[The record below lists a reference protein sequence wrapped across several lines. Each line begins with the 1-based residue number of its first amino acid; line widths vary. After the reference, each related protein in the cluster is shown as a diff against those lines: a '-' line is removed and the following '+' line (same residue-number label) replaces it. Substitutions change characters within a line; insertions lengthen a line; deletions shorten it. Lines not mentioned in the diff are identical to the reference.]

1 MVNMP
6 TGYYNRFDSGDNYEE
21 HLFIAGRYVQSAEF
35 NELQKNSAHK
45 LRSVADALFKDGD
58 IVRDA
63 TVIVNSSTGLVQCQ
77 SGAVYIRGAIRG
89 VPPATLTI
97 PTTGSVAIGVRLIE
111 SVVTVNE
118 DPDLRDPAAGARSY
132 QQPGADRLKVDPSWA
147 FSTGGDTD
155 FYPVYSVTDGVL
167 DAKEAPP
174 SLDTVNQSIARYD
187 RDSTG
192 TGSYVV
198 TGMTVKA
205 LPDVGAVQNYSL
217 LEGRCRVYGSGF
229 DFVTARRIQLN
240 AVPDL
245 KLITNEPHLST
256 TIGSQRVNLDRTPAT
271 LITQVTIQTTKTV
284 TLTHGNTTG
293 AQDPLPDT
301 SVLSIISVSQGGTTY
316 TATSDYLLTAGKVDW
331 SPGGAEPATGS
342 TYSVT
347 YQYIKS
353 ITPTAVDE
361 NGFTVTG
368 AVVGTQILTTYS
380 QKLPRIDR
388 LCINTKGLPVWQ
400 IGVSAEYFPQ
410 PPTVPD
416 DVLPI
421 ASVYQT
427 WTSTRR
433 VSNDGVRVV
442 PMPQLAAVENRMDLL
457 MQLIAQQRLES
468 DIHTRESGTKKGLF
482 TDPFLDESQRDA
494 GTAQT
499 AAIVA
504 GVLTLPIDATI
515 ASPSTDIQ
523 TPATLAHGDI
533 VRLEQVLRTGSMQIN
548 PYMAFAPVPANIKL
562 TPDVDRW
569 TSVQTSWTSSVTR
582 RFSVGSGNQ
591 SSSTTTTRSVL
602 LSTTTVE
609 AENLR
614 PITVSYT
621 ISGFGPGETLA
632 SITFDGVS
640 LPTGSAVANS
650 SGIINGTLS
659 IPAGIPAGAKQVRAV
674 GAGGSEGVATFV
686 GQGTI
691 ERQVWQQQTTV
702 NETRWQSPPPPAPA
716 VISDGVRR
724 TDPLAQTFILPV
736 NTQVTGI
743 DIWFAARPTTMTR
756 VQIRTTATGFPDQ
769 RILAQATLVPAA
781 ANIGGAHTRV
791 HFDYPVTLFG
801 GTEYAIVVLCDDA
814 VGALSLA
821 ELGKFDATAQRW
833 ITSQPYTVGVML
845 SSSNA
850 STWTVHQ
857 DRDLAFRILGA
868 AYTQTSRS
876 ISLGNVPV
884 SGATDLMLM
893 SYAERPA
900 SATGIKY
907 LLTLPDASVVT
918 VDDGQPIQLP
928 AAITGNV
935 GITAELTGD
944 AEFSPVLFPGTQ
956 LVSGIISASGDY
968 VTRSIPAG
976 TAVTVKVI
984 YEAFAPGGSTITAQY
999 KGPDIGDTWTN
1010 FSAPTTRV
1018 VDDGFVEFIHVA
1030 TGITELSVQIKL
1042 LLAGSTV
1049 ARPRVR
1055 DLRVIVI

>member
-1 MVNMP
+1 MANLPV
-6 TGYYNRFDSGDNYEE
+6 GYYNRFDESKHYEE
-21 HLFIAGRYVQSAEF
+21 HLFVAGRYLQSAEL
-35 NELQKNSAHK
+35 NEIQHSSASRIK
-45 LRSVADALFKDGD
+45 GIADALYKDGD
-58 IVRDA
+58 IIRDA
-63 TVIVNSSTGLVQCQ
+63 AVVVNETTGVTQCQ
-77 SGAVYIRGAIRG
+77 SGAVYIRGMIRG
-89 VPPATLTI
+89 IPPATLTI
-97 PTTGSVAIGVRLIE
+97 PVVGAVAIGIRLIE
-111 SVVTVNE
+111 TVITINE
-118 DPDLRDPAAGARSY
+118 DPTLRDPAAGSRSY
-132 QQPGADRLKVDPSWA
+132 QQPGADRLKVEPVWA
-147 FSTGGDTD
+147 YSVGGDTD
-155 FYPVYSVTDGVL
+155 FYPVYTVTDGVL
-167 DAKEAPP
+167 DAKDPPP
-174 SLDTVNQSIARYD
+174 SLESVNQSIARYD

-198 TGMTVKA
+198 TGLTVKA
-205 LPDVGAVQNYSL
+205 LPDTGLIQNYSL
-217 LEGRCRVYGSGF
+217 SEGRCRVYGFGF
-229 DFVTARRIQLN
+229 DFPTARRIQLN
-240 AVPDL
+240 ATPDL
-245 KLITNEPHLST
+245 KLITNEPHLSS

-271 LITQVTIQTTKTV
+271 NITQVTIETQKTV
-284 TLTHGNTTG
+284 TLTHGVTTG

-301 SVLSIISVSQGGTTY
+301 SVLAIISVSQGATTY
-316 TATSDYLLTAGKVDW
+316 TPTSDYLLTAGKVDW

-347 YQYIKS
+347 YQYIRA
-353 ITPTAVDE
+353 ITPTSIDE
-361 NGFTVTG
+361 NGFTVLG
-368 AVVGTQILTTYS
+368 AVAGTQILVNYS

-388 LCINTKGLPVWQ
+388 LCINSYGLPVWQ
-400 IGVSAEYFPQ
+400 LGVSAEYFPQ

-421 ASVYQT
+421 ASIYQT

-442 PMPQLAAVENRMDLL
+442 PMPQLAAVEGRMDLL

-494 GTAQT
+494 GTSQT

-504 GVLTLPIDATI
+504 GVLTLPIAATI

-548 PYMAFAPVPANIKL
+548 PYMAFAPVPANITL
-562 TPDVDRW
+562 TPAVDRW
-569 TSVQTSWTSSVTR
+569 TSVQTSWTSAVTR
-582 RFSVGSGNQ
+582 RFSVGTGDQ
-591 SSSTTTTRSVL
+591 SSTVSSTRAAL

-614 PITVSYT
+614 PITVAYT
-621 ISGFGPGETLA
+621 IRGFGAGEILS

-650 SGIINGTLS
+650 SGVISGTFS
-659 IPAGIPAGAKQVRAV
+659 IPAGIPAGAKQVRVV
-674 GAGGSEGVATFV
+674 GGGGTEGVATFV

-716 VISDGVRR
+716 VITDGVRR
-724 TDPLAQTFILPV
+724 TDPLAQTFILPI

-743 DIWFAARPTTMTR
+743 DVWFSARPTTLTR

-781 ANIGGAHTRV
+781 ANLGGAHTRV

-821 ELGKFDATAQRW
+821 ELGKFDSTAQRW

-868 AYTQTSRS
+868 AYTQSTRT

-884 SGATDLMLM
+884 SAATDLMLM

-900 SATGIKY
+900 SATGIRY
-907 LLTLPDASVVT
+907 FLTLPDASVVT
-918 VDDGQPIQLP
+918 VDDGQPIQLATP
-928 AAITGNV
+928 ITGNV
-935 GITAELTGD
+935 ALTAELSGNSD
-944 AEFSPVLFPGTQ
+944 FSAVLFPGTQ
-956 LVSGIISASGDY
+956 LVSGVISTTGDY
-968 VTRSIPAG
+968 VSRAIPAG
-976 TAVTVKVI
+976 TGVSIKVI
-984 YEAFAPGGSTITAQY
+984 YEAVVPSGASVSAQH
-999 KGPDIGDTWTN
+999 KGPDLSDSWTN
-1010 FSAPTTRV
+1010 FSAPTTRQ

-1042 LLAGSTV
+1042 LLAGSTS